1 LIVIIVVMLGGPTMP
16 PAMESNRDIYRAA
29 SILVE
34 GYGREL
40 APGMALRRSDAV
52 SSRGDVRGSLVWM
65 NVFEAVQQLIP
76 DRTRPG

>member
-1 LIVIIVVMLGGPTMP
+1 MK
-16 PAMESNRDIYRAA
+16 SNRDIYRAA

-34 GYGREL
+34 GYGRVL
-40 APGMALRRSDAV
+40 ARGMAVRHSDALFL
-52 SSRGDVRGSLVWM
+52 RGDVRGSLVWM

>member
-1 LIVIIVVMLGGPTMP
+1 MP
-16 PAMESNRDIYRAA
+16 PGMESNRDVYRAA

-40 APGMALRRSDAV
+40 APGMALRHSDAL

-65 NVFEAVQQLIP
+65 NVFEAVQQLIRTARNP
-76 DRTRPG
+76 DEQLN